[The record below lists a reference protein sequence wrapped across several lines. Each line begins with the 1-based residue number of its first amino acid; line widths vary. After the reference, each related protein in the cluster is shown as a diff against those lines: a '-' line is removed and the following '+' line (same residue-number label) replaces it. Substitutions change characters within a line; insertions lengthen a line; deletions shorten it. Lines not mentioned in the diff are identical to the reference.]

1 MSEYQA
7 SEHNSSGFL
16 CSLDV
21 PAGFKVTQGPT
32 TIFFGHKTHQ
42 RHAVEEC
49 LRCYSQVIKPKE
61 GEARM
66 VSSGKDIVIGY
77 MAYLVPSSF
86 QSCQRLYKT
95 CMPLDLLVMSEVT
108 LHM

>member
-1 MSEYQA
+1 
-7 SEHNSSGFL
+7 
-16 CSLDV
+16 
-21 PAGFKVTQGPT
+21 
-32 TIFFGHKTHQ
+32 
-42 RHAVEEC
+42 
-49 LRCYSQVIKPKE
+49 
-61 GEARM
+61 M